1 MGHNSTMSK
10 PKPKEKYEFEGYR
23 ISKEENDYICDLQ
36 THLLVKKWLPT
47 VGWAALFSMGSMA
60 TIGIYGR
67 LRGVKYSKSIRG
79 IWGFTGF
86 VGGAAASA
94 WDTKQFVQSRII
106 LEDMPKS
113 RLAFRVRDNM
123 SSIYESSIMSSD
135 ECLLELEFNRPAYWQ
150 IKVPIIS
157 CITAANLGIFTTLG
171 PGINFVGA
179 LLVSWPAYEGLYYG
193 VNRVKIWYLTY
204 EIAGKK
210 KMLEEVQKELAQL
223 KLEREQERDNEDTN
237 AKVKKETKLD

>member
-1 MGHNSTMSK
+1 MSK

-23 ISKEENDYICDLQ
+23 ISKEENDYICALQ
-36 THLLVKKWLPT
+36 QHLLVKQGLPT
-47 VGWAALFSMGSMA
+47 VGYAALFSMGSMA

-94 WDTKQFVQSRII
+94 WDTKQFVQSRRI
-106 LEDMPKS
+106 LEEMPKS
-113 RLAFRVRDNM
+113 RLAFKVRDDM

-179 LLVSWPAYEGLYYG
+179 LLVSWPAYEGLLYG

-204 EIAGKK
+204 EIAEKK

-223 KLEREQERDNEDTN
+223 KLEIEQERDNEDTN

>member
-47 VGWAALFSMGSMA
+47 VGLAALFSMGSMA

-79 IWGFTGF
+79 MWGFTGF

-94 WDTKQFVQSRII
+94 WDTKQFVQSRKI
-106 LEDMPKS
+106 LEEMPKS
-113 RLAFRVRDNM
+113 RLAFKVRDDM

-135 ECLLELEFNRPAYWQ
+135 ECLSELEFKRPDYWQ

-157 CITAANLGIFTTLG
+157 CITAANLGIYTALG

-193 VNRVKIWYLTY
+193 VNRVRIWYVTY
-204 EIAGKK
+204 EIAEKK
-210 KMLEEVQKELAQL
+210 KCLRKY
-223 KLEREQERDNEDTN
+223 
-237 AKVKKETKLD
+237 KKNWHS

>member
-1 MGHNSTMSK
+1 MSK
-10 PKPKEKYEFEGYR
+10 PKPKEKYEFEGYG

-36 THLLVKKWLPT
+36 KHLLVKKWLPT
-47 VGWAALFSMGSMA
+47 VGVAALFSMGSMA

-94 WDTKQFVQSRII
+94 WDTKQFVQSRRI
-106 LEDMPKS
+106 LEEMPKS
-113 RLAFRVRDNM
+113 RLAFKVRDNM

-135 ECLLELEFNRPAYWQ
+135 ECLLDLEFNRSAYWQ

-157 CITAANLGIFTTLG
+157 CITAANLGILTALG
-171 PGINFVGA
+171 PGPNFVGA
-179 LLVSWPAYEGLYYG
+179 LLVSWPAYEGLLYG

-204 EIAGKK
+204 EIAEKK
-210 KMLEEVQKELAQL
+210 KMLAEVQKELAQL
-223 KLEREQERDNEDTN
+223 KLEIEQEADNEDTN
-237 AKVKKETKLD
+237 GKVKKETKLD